1 MAQGE
6 LGLENVKSVLDNHHQ
21 LGDLPVGTLPQAL
34 VQIGCCPEN
43 AEPLRKMG

>member
-6 LGLENVKSVLDNHHQ
+6 LGLENVKLVLDNHHQ

-34 VQIGCCPEN
+34 VQIGDCPRD
-43 AEPLRKMG
+43 AEAFLKMG